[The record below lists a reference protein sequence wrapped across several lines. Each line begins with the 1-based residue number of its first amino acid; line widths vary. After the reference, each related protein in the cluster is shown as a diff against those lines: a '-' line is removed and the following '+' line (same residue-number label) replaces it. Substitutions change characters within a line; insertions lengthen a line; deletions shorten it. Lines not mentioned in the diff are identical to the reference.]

1 MCRGLSKKATRG
13 PGLEEDDTTRCSNS
27 QLFCRTKGDFWLPYV
42 MSEHVKIERVKV
54 QEKQRAEVM
63 LQKGNAAEKS
73 GKAKGKKG

>member
-1 MCRGLSKKATRG
+1 MRGA
-13 PGLEEDDTTRCSNS
+13 
-27 QLFCRTKGDFWLPYV
+27 DFWLPYV

-54 QEKQRAEVM
+54 KEKQRAELM